1 MLPKVICANIH
12 EGKIVTGCQY
22 GTMVVWDLSTVMESG
37 ILVDIHSIH
46 YISLYILKRKKCN
59 SLAVLSKIIEWKHM
73 KKITIFL

>member
-37 ILVDIHSIH
+37 MGRYSQFSITFLCA
-46 YISLYILKRKKCN
+46 SLKRTKGN
-59 SLAVLSKIIEWKHM
+59 SLAVLSKIVEWKHM
-73 KKITIFL
+73 KHTLFL